1 MFENF
6 KKMATPRNIQIG
18 IAILGVLIMVIILKY
33 YKLYEGLTGV
43 PPAVT
48 TPPPVVPPPVVPPIT
63 PPVVPPITPPP
74 VVPPPETV
82 SKPTVGPSTS
92 GPIS

>member
-18 IAILGVLIMVIILKY
+18 IAILGVLIMVIVLKY

-43 PPAVT
+43 PPAVVS
-48 TPPPVVPPPVVPPIT
+48 PPDVVSPPAVVPPVVPPPVVPP
-63 PPVVPPITPPP
+63 PVE
-74 VVPPPETV
+74 ETV
-82 SKPTVGPSTS
+82 SKPTIGPSTN
-92 GPIS
+92 GPLIN

>member
-18 IAILGVLIMVIILKY
+18 IAILGVLIMVIVLKY

-43 PPAVT
+43 PPAVVS
-48 TPPPVVPPPVVPPIT
+48 PPAVVPPVVPPPVVPP
-63 PPVVPPITPPP
+63 PVE
-74 VVPPPETV
+74 ETV
-82 SKPTVGPSTS
+82 SKPTIGPSTN
-92 GPIS
+92 GPLIN